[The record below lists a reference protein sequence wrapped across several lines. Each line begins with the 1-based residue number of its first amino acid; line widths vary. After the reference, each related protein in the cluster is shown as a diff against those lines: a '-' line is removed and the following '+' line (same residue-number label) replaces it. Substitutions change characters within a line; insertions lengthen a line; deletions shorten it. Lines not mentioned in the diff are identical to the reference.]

1 MLEYAVKCTRTG
13 NWWAISVPDL
23 PGVFSQARRLDQVE
37 ATARDAIALFL
48 DVSPKSFGVAIQP
61 EVPGEVTRARR
72 ARAKLVEAEQSAER
86 ATVEAARA
94 LVAKGYTVRDAGK
107 LLGISPQRVSQ
118 LTASKTVNTRKVG
131 QRGAKT
137 RPRSGQRIAA

>member
-1 MLEYAVKCTRTG
+1 MFEYAVKCTRTG

-23 PGVFSQARRLDQVE
+23 RGVFSQARRLDQVE

-72 ARAKLVEAEQSAER
+72 ACAKLVEAEQSAEK
-86 ATVEAARA
+86 ATVEAAKA
-94 LVAKGYTVRDAGK
+94 LVAKG
-107 LLGISPQRVSQ
+107 
-118 LTASKTVNTRKVG
+118 
-131 QRGAKT
+131 
-137 RPRSGQRIAA
+137 